1 MTNTNIEVM
10 LSKDY
15 SSLSLEGSI
24 LARGPKISNLFTY
37 NAFPTTKT
45 AETINYM
52 ANVPDI
58 TLWHHRLAHTNYSTI
73 ENMVHSNTAI
83 GFDTHIKFEPTFQC

>member
-1 MTNTNIEVM
+1 MNLISVGRMTDANIEVM

-15 SSLSLEGSI
+15 SSLSLGGSI

-45 AETINYM
+45 TETANYT
-52 ANVPDI
+52 ASIPKI
-58 TLWHHRLAHTNYSTI
+58 TLWHH
-73 ENMVHSNTAI
+73 
-83 GFDTHIKFEPTFQC
+83 